1 MKTLCLTLLASA
13 ALFAAHPA
21 SAASE
26 AEVRQQIETVLGDAA
41 GFEATIGT
49 VSEAILGDDPDTL
62 ATVTEFPLGNSGE
75 DVQDSEGLAD
85 RWNELFTQKVKNALD
100 AGRYDQLIVTSEGV
114 GVGDGDIWINRFC
127 EDDACNK
134 AHWALARVNN

>member
-1 MKTLCLTLLASA
+1 MKSLCLALLASA

-21 SAASE
+21 RAASE
-26 AEVRQQIETVLGDAA
+26 EEVRNQIETVLGDAA
-41 GFEATIGT
+41 GFEE
-49 VSEAILGDDPDTL
+49 VSANIAEAILSDDPDSL

-75 DVQDSEGLAD
+75 DIQDSEGLAEHWKD
-85 RWNELFTQKVKNALD
+85 LFNAKVKAAVDNA
-100 AGRYDQLIVTSEGV
+100 RYDTFIVTSEGV
-114 GVGDGDIWINRFC
+114 GIGDGEIWINRFC